1 VSLSRLLGA
10 NREYIESR
18 LPHLAQLL
26 ADSVDEVLEHA
37 EVCLV
42 GTKDPA
48 VLSALPHAGSP
59 AIIDLIR
66 LPDADARRTEPGY
79 MGLAW

>member
-1 VSLSRLLGA
+1 M
-10 NREYIESR
+10 
-18 LPHLAQLL
+18 PHLAQLL
-26 ADSVDEVLEHA
+26 ADSVDDVLEHA

-48 VLSALPHAGSP
+48 VLSALPHGEGP
-59 AIIDLIR
+59 VLIDLIH

-79 MGLAW
+79 VGLAW

>member
-1 VSLSRLLGA
+1 MSLSRLLGA
-10 NREYIESR
+10 NREYVETR

-26 ADSVDEVLEHA
+26 ADSVDEVLDHA

-42 GTKDPA
+42 GTRDPA
-48 VLSALPHAGSP
+48 VLSALPHGAGP
-59 AIIDLIR
+59 LLIDLIH
-66 LPDADARRTEPGY
+66 LPDADTRRTEPGY